1 MLSERLGQ
9 LGDAP
14 HFAALLRDWEHFA
27 SLDPVSGLPLDA
39 VLVREHGE
47 AQRSFVAGLGEC
59 RAADLVLGVLEADA
73 RTLSQ
78 VRQSQAA
85 VNYPFVS
92 AAAPPRLAPGLLREE
107 VRKRA
112 EKLAATA
119 RRLLPGTAVSPC
131 PPDAPA
137 HTPQQQQQLGEVIEE
152 AIQGI
157 AAVRRASEKLH
168 QQTLLPNLVEAGR
181 NLQRIHERTVRL
193 WELLAPM
200 GERYLAALAEYIVTV
215 IESLQL
221 KLEIVELETWLQTMD
236 GAALASLGRLDRQSQ
251 AYQVGLEQIIQQQE
265 TQLCLFQQL
274 GPAVTRIAQQY
285 QQILSQIDLVSEDL
299 AQLQ

>member
-1 MLSERLGQ
+1 MLGERLGQ

-27 SLDPVSGLPLDA
+27 ALDPASGLPLDA
-39 VLVREHGE
+39 ALVGEHAKARG
-47 AQRSFVAGLGEC
+47 SFVSGLEGC
-59 RAADLVLGVLEADA
+59 RAAELVLGVLEADA

-85 VNYPFVS
+85 AQYPFVM
-92 AAAPPRLAPGLLREE
+92 AAAPHRLAPSLLREE
-107 VRKRA
+107 VLRRT
-112 EKLAATA
+112 ERLTDTA
-119 RRLLPGTAVSPC
+119 CRLLPGTAAAH
-131 PPDAPA
+131 PPDSPPTR
-137 HTPQQQQQLGEVIEE
+137 TPHHHHLESLIRKATDDITAACRTGQQ
-152 AIQGI
+152 
-157 AAVRRASEKLH
+157 LH

-181 NLQRIHERTVRL
+181 NLQHIHERMVRL

-200 GERYLAALAEYIVTV
+200 GERYLAALADYIVTV

-236 GAALASLGRLDRQSQ
+236 GAALDSLGRLDRQSRD
-251 AYQVGLEQIIQQQE
+251 YQMGLEQIVQQQE

-285 QQILSQIDLVSEDL
+285 QQILSQIDLVNEDL